1 MHSSFSSK
9 LTYTKALY
17 CFSSAWLFAQGA
29 IATASGMNGAV
40 ADSPCII
47 HNSPNS
53 IGNEQSYQVTVLVIA
68 RVLDASFSLLG
79 LY

>member
-47 HNSPNS
+47 LYIIPPMASGMNGAARRQPLFEVS
-53 IGNEQSYQVTVLVIA
+53 EVLV
-68 RVLDASFSLLG
+68 G
-79 LY
+79 T

>member
-29 IATASGMNGAV
+29 IAIASGMNGAV
-40 ADSPCII
+40 AGSPCIM
-47 HNSPNS
+47 HNSPDGV
-53 IGNEQSYQVTVLVIA
+53 GNERIHQVTALV
-68 RVLDASFSLLG
+68 SQ
-79 LY
+79 

>member
-1 MHSSFSSK
+1 MHSSFTSK

-40 ADSPCII
+40 ADCPCIM
-47 HNSPNS
+47 HNSPDGV
-53 IGNEQSYQVTVLVIA
+53 GNERSRQATALVLNCFEISVS
-68 RVLDASFSLLG
+68 VDT
-79 LY
+79 